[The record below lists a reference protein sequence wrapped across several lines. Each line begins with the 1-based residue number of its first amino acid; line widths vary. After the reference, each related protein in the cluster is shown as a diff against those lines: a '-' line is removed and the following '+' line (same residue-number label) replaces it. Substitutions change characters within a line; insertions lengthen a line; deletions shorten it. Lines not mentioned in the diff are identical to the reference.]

1 MLISEFDVLMSE
13 VTNYIVKT
21 SKKGSVIQ
29 ITILFFG

>member
-13 VTNYIVKT
+13 VIICIVKT
-21 SKKGSVIQ
+21 SKKGSIIQ